1 MRLELYMPTRVLYI
15 ITMFLV
21 SIILV
26 AFAWF
31 TMHYFLVTLQPICTS
46 VAQRMGSNSTTY
58 NQVNTF
64 FGSLDNWLG
73 IIAFIALIIG
83 AYQYS
88 QVRGRL
94 V

>member
-1 MRLELYMPTRVLYI
+1 MKLEPYMPTRVLYI

-46 VAQRMGSNSTTY
+46 VAERMGSNSTTY
-58 NQVNTF
+58 NQVDTF
-64 FGSLDNWLG
+64 FSGLDNWLG
-73 IIAFIALIIG
+73 IVALLALVIG
-83 AYQYS
+83 CYQYS
-88 QVRGRL
+88 QRRGQMI
-94 V
+94 